1 MADAAAVEG
10 HETNHKNP
18 VFKECFNTNPL
29 EASAAKNIGKHL
41 FKNFEEQSL
50 SLTKKHFAGIAF
62 VLTVLLFAIFLR
74 YLPIVV
80 SGQLVGM
87 SPTRVINSGFMAV
100 TVSMTLAILLAILI
114 KREYVQ
120 AQMATLKK
128 FRHLLFLMVK
138 RDFITRYRRSV
149 LGILWSML
157 NPLLTM
163 TVLVI
168 VFSFLFRFDIP
179 HFAVYVLSGQIIF
192 GLFSESTNQ
201 AMNSILVN
209 AGVIKRVYVPKYI
222 FPVSK
227 VVSSL
232 MNFGFAFVAFLLV
245 ATATRAPFHWTI
257 VLIPIPVMFTF
268 MFALGVGM
276 LLSSM
281 AVFFRD
287 LQHLYSVTLTAWMF
301 FTPIIYPVTILPERV
316 FHLMHLNPLFHYVS
330 YFRALALDGTFP
342 GLWENVICLGFAMF
356 SVCAGL
362 YATMANQ
369 DKYILYI

>member
-1 MADAAAVEG
+1 M
-10 HETNHKNP
+10 N
-18 VFKECFNTNPL
+18 
-29 EASAAKNIGKHL
+29 
-41 FKNFEEQSL
+41 
-50 SLTKKHFAGIAF
+50 LTKKHFAGIAI
-62 VLTVLLFAIFLR
+62 VMTLLLFAIFLQ
-74 YLPIVV
+74 YLPIMV
-80 SGQLVGM
+80 SGQPVGM
-87 SPTRVINSGFMAV
+87 SPTRVINSGFMAL
-100 TVSMTLAILLAILI
+100 TASMTFVILLAMFV
-114 KREYVQ
+114 KKDYVKVQ
-120 AQMATLKK
+120 IATLKK
-128 FRHLLFLMVK
+128 FRHLLVLMVK

-163 TVLVI
+163 AVLVI

-201 AMNSILVN
+201 AMTSIISN
-209 AGVIKRVYVPKYI
+209 AGVIKKVYVPKYI
-222 FPVSK
+222 FPVSRT
-227 VVSSL
+227 VSSVV
-232 MNFGFAFVAFLLV
+232 NFVFAFAAFLLV
-245 ATATRAPFHWTI
+245 VFVTRAPLHWTVI
-257 VLIPIPVMFTF
+257 LVPLPVLYTF

-287 LQHLYSVTLTAWMF
+287 LQHLYGVVLSAWMF
-301 FTPIIYPVTILPERV
+301 FTPIIYPVSILPERV

-330 YFRALALDGTFP
+330 YFRALALDGSIP
-342 GLWENVICLGFAMF
+342 GLWENVICLGFALF
-356 SVCAGL
+356 SVCVGL